1 MIDEKGVDNEINH
14 VHELAIDFRNRIKDL
29 PVQIFSEEVSNAVT
43 ALRTKNVSAKKIF
56 DVLKDEYGIWVC
68 PNGGELA
75 DKVFRVGHIGYLT
88 IEDNIVLIDALK
100 DLMKR
105 KILV

>member
-1 MIDEKGVDNEINH
+1 M
-14 VHELAIDFRNRIKDL
+14 F
-29 PVQIFSEEVSNAVT
+29 
-43 ALRTKNVSAKKIF
+43 
-56 DVLKDEYGIWVC
+56 LKDEYGIWVC